1 MLQLTIA
8 DYYERSVRH
17 YADRT
22 AISAGTTSVTYRE
35 LGARANALARALQDL
50 GVVRGERIAFLMANC
65 PEYFYCEYA
74 LARIGATR
82 VPLAVLLGSS
92 DHVYMMNEA
101 ECSTLVYHASMRERV
116 AGMLPSLT
124 TVQRFICVGGSG
136 EAMAG
141 HLHLDELLAT
151 PRAEPVPVAVEPEDI
166 AGIYFTGG
174 TTGKPKGVMLSHRAW
189 INTYLMEMLEFG
201 FGWNETFLYAT
212 PLTHAGGCLI
222 LPVLL
227 RGGRCVILDQFRP
240 EPFLQ
245 AIEDEKVTMTF
256 LVPTMIYLLLDHPR
270 RERFDLRS
278 LRNIIY
284 GAAAIAP
291 NRLKQALDTFGPIL
305 TQLFGQTE
313 APMVLTVLPREEHL
327 AADPERE
334 ARIHS
339 SAGRPTLH
347 TELRLLDESGAVVAP
362 GHPGEI
368 VVRCSNTMSGYLNNS
383 EATAETIR
391 DGWLHTGDIAFQ
403 DEEGFV
409 HIVDRR
415 KDMVISGGFNI
426 YPREIEDVLHEHPAV
441 RSAAVVGLPHEKWGE
456 AVCAV
461 VVLQEAA
468 TADESE
474 LTAYVKARKGR
485 LLAPKRVVFWNEIP
499 LTNLGKIDKKR
510 IRNLLIEDG
519 SAG

>member
-1 MLQLTIA
+1 
-8 DYYERSVRH
+8 
-17 YADRT
+17 
-22 AISAGTTSVTYRE
+22 
-35 LGARANALARALQDL
+35 
-50 GVVRGERIAFLMANC
+50 
-65 PEYFYCEYA
+65 
-74 LARIGATR
+74 
-82 VPLAVLLGSS
+82 
-92 DHVYMMNEA
+92 
-101 ECSTLVYHASMRERV
+101 
-116 AGMLPSLT
+116 
-124 TVQRFICVGGSG
+124 
-136 EAMAG
+136 
-141 HLHLDELLAT
+141 
-151 PRAEPVPVAVEPEDI
+151 
-166 AGIYFTGG
+166 
-174 TTGKPKGVMLSHRAW
+174 
-189 INTYLMEMLEFG
+189 
-201 FGWNETFLYAT
+201 
-212 PLTHAGGCLI
+212 
-222 LPVLL
+222 
-227 RGGRCVILDQFRP
+227 
-240 EPFLQ
+240 
-245 AIEDEKVTMTF
+245 
-256 LVPTMIYLLLDHPR
+256 MIYLLLDHPR

-347 TELRLLDESGAVVAP
+347 TELRLLDESGAVVAA
-362 GHPGEI
+362 GDPGEI
-368 VVRCSNTMSGYLNNS
+368 VVRCSNTMSGYLNNP

-485 LLAPKRVVFWNEIP
+485 LLAPKRLVFWNEIP
-499 LTNLGKIDKKR
+499 LTNLGKVDKKR